1 MALIADAVMGAARL
15 RHWVGGGRTRDW
27 EQKRLRFIRDNVP
40 GRSFVDVGGMYG
52 IDGDIAFRAEQ
63 EGARPVTVFDAG
75 EATPAFL
82 DRHEKGASSVRHVPP
97 VDYFRRR
104 GERLSAGYLVPFDGY
119 YEKGP
124 EVEGTPEDRFPRRDA
139 GPKPDPLV
147 PRVRRWKRR

>member
-15 RHWVGGGRTRDW
+15 RHRVGSDRTRDW
-27 EQKRLRFIRDNVP
+27 EQKRLRFIREP

-82 DRHEKGASSVRHVPP
+82 DRHEKGASSVRHVQGDLEDP
-97 VDYFRRR
+97 
-104 GERLSAGYLVPFDGY
+104 GHLVPFDGY

-124 EVEGTPEDRFPRRDA
+124 EVEGTPEDRFPRLDA

-147 PRVRRWKRR
+147 PRVRRWKRH